1 MTSDVLGRP
10 SGKVTV
16 ADVKRLQSVI
26 QEKKLNADGLKALD
40 EKIHKMQDELSEMNT
55 RDTSHYDQ
63 SEMTKFNAERKD
75 LLDELRN
82 DINRRGM
89 QSDRIE
95 KFKVLDTDDIE
106 RGTYTTERGRS
117 AQAVILADKLESK
130 HKSGLVSPP
139 SPRYMGPVKDEF
151 ALPSTIG
158 PTVPGVS
165 TPIVLS
171 TPGILPE
178 ASATQGPASATLGE
192 NLDQLSKNLDQ
203 ERITPTVATAPTIR
217 EIPKITPRGKIDI
230 SSMLKAATKEEGA
243 VTSAQ
248 PTPTS
253 VVGEVSRQKII
264 AKEDQSHLQALDPRM
279 RQTTVQQQQP
289 IPIRAMTPP
298 VSYTHLTLPTTP
310 YV

>member
-1 MTSDVLGRP
+1 
-10 SGKVTV
+10 
-16 ADVKRLQSVI
+16 
-26 QEKKLNADGLKALD
+26 
-40 EKIHKMQDELSEMNT
+40 
-55 RDTSHYDQ
+55 
-63 SEMTKFNAERKD
+63 
-75 LLDELRN
+75 
-82 DINRRGM
+82 
-89 QSDRIE
+89 
-95 KFKVLDTDDIE
+95 
-106 RGTYTTERGRS
+106 
-117 AQAVILADKLESK
+117 
-130 HKSGLVSPP
+130 
-139 SPRYMGPVKDEF
+139 MGPVKDEF

-298 VSYTHLTLPTTP
+298 RIKLPPPVMFAWLDPEERRKRAAKVKKKKNCLLYTSPSPPHS
-310 YV
+310 